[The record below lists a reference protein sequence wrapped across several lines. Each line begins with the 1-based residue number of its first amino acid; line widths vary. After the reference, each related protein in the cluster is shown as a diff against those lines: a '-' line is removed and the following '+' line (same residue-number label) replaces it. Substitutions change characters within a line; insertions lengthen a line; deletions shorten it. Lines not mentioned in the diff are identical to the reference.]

1 MAGMQCMPN
10 NAEEL
15 IQINKFLDRRGT
27 QTYATGV
34 ILFFSHTYKKKRKKK
49 DLKSKNSVKMQI
61 TFVLSLT
68 FSSDS
73 SLMKAFEQVPNA
85 LLAQLAN
92 ARIQ

>member
-1 MAGMQCMPN
+1 MG
-10 NAEEL
+10 
-15 IQINKFLDRRGT
+15 G
-27 QTYATGV
+27 GGG
-34 ILFFSHTYKKKRKKK
+34 K
-49 DLKSKNSVKMQI
+49 DLKNKNSIMIQI

-92 ARIQ
+92 AKIQ